1 MKQKLLFV
9 IESLAA
15 AGAERSLISLL
26 SALDYSRFEVD
37 LQLFSYG
44 GELERYLLEQIHLLP
59 PLDYTEFAR
68 KKIKQQIKTG
78 DVKKIARRF
87 LYSFLIRFGKNTHAD
102 KARKY
107 WRTIAPCFPERKE
120 MYDVAIAYSQGI
132 PTFYVAEKIDAQ
144 KKIAW
149 VNVGY
154 RLSEKNLNFLSAF
167 YHRMNRIVCVSETAK
182 DVFDQEF
189 PLFSDKTVVL
199 RDRIDPAFIRK
210 LANDFSVD
218 FEKDLPIL
226 LTVARFAP
234 QKGYDTALEACRIL
248 RDRGVRFK
256 WYAIGKGPLRQDME
270 YFLRE
275 NALQDHFV
283 FLGTFA
289 NPYPY
294 FKAATL
300 YVQTSRHEGYGLSIA
315 EARILGKPVVTTEF
329 DAVWLQM
336 VQGKNGLVVPQ
347 DPIAIANAIERLLI
361 DKALY
366 GSIIAYL
373 KQETYDQDD
382 VVQRFYGVLDSFPD
396 SDVMRMTK

>member
-37 LQLFSYG
+37 LQLFCYG
-44 GELERYLLEQIHLLP
+44 GELERYLPEQIHLLP
-59 PLDYTEFAR
+59 PLDYTVFTGKTPWE
-68 KKIKQQIKTG
+68 QIRTG
-78 DVKKIARRF
+78 DIKKIASRF
-87 LYSFLIRFGKNTHAD
+87 LFSFLIWFGKNTHAD

-107 WRTIAPCFPERKE
+107 WRVIGPNFPDRKE
-120 MYDVAIAYSQGI
+120 KYDCALAYSQGI
-132 PTFYVAEKIDAQ
+132 PSFYVAEKIDAQ

-154 RLSEKNLNFLSAF
+154 RLSEKNLIFQSAF

-182 DVFDQEF
+182 EVFDQEF
-189 PLFSDKTVVL
+189 PLFRDKTVVI
-199 RDRIDPAFIRK
+199 RDRIDPVFIRK
-210 LANDFSVD
+210 QADEFSVE
-218 FEKDLPIL
+218 FEKDIPIL

-234 QKGYDTALEACRIL
+234 QKGYDTALEACHIL

-256 WYAIGKGPLRQDME
+256 WYAIGKGPLRQEME
-270 YFLRE
+270 NVLRE
-275 NALQDHFV
+275 NTLQDYFV

-294 FKAATL
+294 FKAATI

-336 VQGKNGLVVPQ
+336 VQGKNGLVVPK
-347 DPIAIANAIERLLI
+347 DPIAVANAIERLLT

-366 GSIIAYL
+366 GTIVSYL
-373 KQETYDQDD
+373 KQETDDQDD
-382 VVQRFYGVLDSFPD
+382 GVQRFYGVLDSLLE
-396 SDVMRMTK
+396 SDNLRTK